1 MGISDG
7 IKAPPIPTA
16 GGAGTFSPDPVTGLI
31 GSAVG
36 TTVGAVG
43 SVVIG
48 AATGALGGSVAQAV
62 AAQRLQ
68 GAERLR
74 SFPGLGSTPQ
84 LPAADMDLAKMDEA
98 QSSALL
104 EMLSN
109 KTNEQSIKT
118 LSTEIRG
125 NQARSKQTTDAR
137 IKAIQEATQKAM
149 EAANK
154 EGGFFS
160 KMFGFLGKILGPIS
174 SVATLVVG
182 AALTATGV
190 GAPLGVFLMAQGAMG
205 VASTVMDIVDK
216 VRESQGKEPIGWRPS
231 FGFFV
236 SKGLQALGVSEQT
249 ASWIGVGV
257 EITGAV
263 AAVVATGGAAASK
276 YMAKAGEV
284 ASKAISAVKS
294 GLDGDKLMKIAQ
306 QVNQATTLVSAGAN
320 IGKQAINIQVAGLR
334 KEAELAD
341 ARAME
346 LKGMVDRLLK
356 QVQENTELIKDFA
369 KRIQEVNESV
379 SDSVQS
385 RTQAGVAMAA
395 NMKVTG

>member
-1 MGISDG
+1 L
-7 IKAPPIPTA
+7 
-16 GGAGTFSPDPVTGLI
+16 TGLF

-36 TTVGAVG
+36 ATVSG
-43 SVVIG
+43 IG
-48 AATGALGGSVAQAV
+48 AAMGVMGGGSISRAASEAQN
-62 AAQRLQ
+62 LQ

-74 SFPGLGSTPQ
+74 VIPGMGSKPI
-84 LPAADMDLAKMDEA
+84 LPAADMELAKLDEA
-98 QSSALL
+98 QGSALV

-109 KTNEQSIKT
+109 KTNEQSIKA
-118 LSTEIRG
+118 LSTELRG

-160 KMFGFLGKILGPIS
+160 KMFGFLGKLLGPIS

-182 AALTATGV
+182 AAMTATGV

-236 SKGLQALGVSEQT
+236 SKGLQAMGVSEQT

-263 AAVVATGGAAASK
+263 AAVVATGGAAAGK
-276 YMAKAGEV
+276 YMVKAGEV
-284 ASKAISAVKS
+284 AGKALSAVKT
-294 GLDGDKLMKIAQ
+294 GLEGDKLMKITQ
-306 QVNQATTLVSAGAN
+306 KVNEVTTMIGAGAN
-320 IGKQAINIQVAGLR
+320 IGKQAINIEVAGLR

-379 SDSVQS
+379 SDAVQS
-385 RTQAGVAMAA
+385 RTQAGVAVAA
-395 NMKVTG
+395 NMKLAG

>member
-1 MGISDG
+1 MGIGDIVRGTSSP
-7 IKAPPIPTA
+7 AA
-16 GGAGTFSPDPVTGLI
+16 GGGSPLPQDPLTGLS

-36 TTVGAVG
+36 ATVSG
-43 SVVIG
+43 IG
-48 AATGALGGSVAQAV
+48 AAMGVMGGGSISRAASEAQN
-62 AAQRLQ
+62 LQ

-74 SFPGLGSTPQ
+74 VIPGMGSKPI
-84 LPAADMDLAKMDEA
+84 LPAADMELAKLDEA
-98 QSSALL
+98 QGSALV

-109 KTNEQSIKT
+109 KTNEQSIKA
-118 LSTEIRG
+118 LSTELRG

-160 KMFGFLGKILGPIS
+160 KMFGFLGKLLGPIS

-182 AALTATGV
+182 AAMTATGV

-236 SKGLQALGVSEQT
+236 SKGLQAMGVSEQT

-263 AAVVATGGAAASK
+263 AAVVATGGAAAGK
-276 YMAKAGEV
+276 YMVKAGEV
-284 ASKAISAVKS
+284 AGKALSAVKT
-294 GLDGDKLMKIAQ
+294 GLEGDKLMKITQ
-306 QVNQATTLVSAGAN
+306 KVNEVTTMIGAGAN
-320 IGKQAINIQVAGLR
+320 IGKQAINIEVAGLR

-379 SDSVQS
+379 SDAVQS
-385 RTQAGVAMAA
+385 RTQAGVAVAA
-395 NMKVTG
+395 NMKLAG